1 MYKYLVMI
9 VPKIIWQISGGCT
22 HECWYCLPKYRNN
35 PNYRH
40 LDDYL
45 KVINLIQNHGER
57 SKFTKFSWKFK
68 GGEPLQFPNFNIILR
83 EVKSKESQVALE
95 TSGEDNWFNI
105 LEIIEFLDRV
115 ELTHHY
121 WQNESVL
128 NYIIDLTK
136 ERNIDLKIKIPMLPG
151 KMRDCV
157 DKADSL
163 KAQGINV
170 EEQLLSDEYNQT
182 ISNYSLLDYNIY
194 YRRPEDWAPPPPP
207 SLEPEAAVDSM
218 PPSTPVWVDPRID
231 DGAPKYTG
239 KPCYAGV
246 DYLYIDSKGFAS
258 GSDCGGRMIDN
269 VFSDGWTPPDMPFPC
284 PMLFCRSH
292 NDYQNIRIPK

>member
-1 MYKYLVMI
+1 MI

-22 HECWYCLPKYRNN
+22 HDCWYCLPKYRNN

-83 EVKSKESQVALE
+83 EVKSKKSQVALE

-136 ERNIDLKIKIPMLPG
+136 ERSIDLKIKIPMLPG

-157 DKADSL
+157 AKSEQL
-163 KAQGINV
+163 KEQGINI
-170 EEQLLSDEYNQT
+170 EELLLHDEQHQPLAQYT
-182 ISNYSLLDYNIY
+182 GLDYNIY
-194 YRRPEDWAPPPPP
+194 YRRAEDYVPPPPP
-207 SLEPEAAVDSM
+207 SPQG
-218 PPSTPVWVDPRID
+218 WVDPRID
-231 DGAPKYTG
+231 DGAPSYTG

-246 DYLYIDSKGFAS
+246 DYLFIDSKGFS
-258 GSDCGGRMIDN
+258 QGSECNGRMTGN
-269 VFSDGWTPPDMPFPC
+269 VFEEDWLPPDLPFPC
-284 PMLFCRSH
+284 PMLFCRS
-292 NDYQNIRIPK
+292 NSDKTNIRIPK